1 MPPIIICKKR
11 KNIMKRKPIILRNQI
26 QEVGVCLFFCM
37 DRKFKVHTCQF
48 EEAED
53 SGLFLNYPHSHLKI
67 WDKEYASKHPGID
80 FDYYPR
86 GRVIYRKE
94 DDTYFIYYDKCIGE
108 GVEAIASLYKGKN
121 VVLSLDEHYKCA
133 NCNTEYYL

>member
-1 MPPIIICKKR
+1 
-11 KNIMKRKPIILRNQI
+11 MKRKTTILRNRVD
-26 QEVGVCLFFCM
+26 EVGVCLFFYIDKC
-37 DRKFKVHTCQF
+37 FKVYYCQL

-67 WDKEYASKHPGID
+67 WDRYYSKQYPKID

-94 DDTYFIYYDKCIGE
+94 NDTYLIYYDKCIGE
-108 GVEAIASLYKGKN
+108 GIEAIVSLYKGKN

-133 NCNTEYYL
+133 NCNTECYL